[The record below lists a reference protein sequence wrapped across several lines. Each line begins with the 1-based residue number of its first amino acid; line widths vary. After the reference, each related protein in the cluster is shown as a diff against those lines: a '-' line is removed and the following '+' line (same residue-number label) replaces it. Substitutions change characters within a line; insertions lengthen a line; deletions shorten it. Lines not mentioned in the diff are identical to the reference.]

1 MEQPPKITARII
13 IEILGTPK
21 EHVETTMKQVI
32 IKMKNEE
39 HVKLLKETTYETE
52 QIKEF
57 FSTFSELEI
66 EVKNIEKLIGIIF
79 DYMPSSLEILEPK
92 NLVIDT
98 TEIAGVLNDLIAKL
112 HRYDSLVR
120 DLHAENMLLKKAI
133 NKERSFIKPEEEVH
147 TSEEKPKK
155 TKKK

>member
-1 MEQPPKITARII
+1 MEQPQKITARII

-21 EHVETTMKQVI
+21 DHVETTMKQII

-79 DYMPSSLEILEPK
+79 DYMPSSIEILEPK
-92 NLVIDT
+92 NIVVDT
-98 TEIAGVLNDLIAKL
+98 IEIAGVLNDLIAKL
-112 HRYDSLVR
+112 HRYDSLLR
-120 DLHAENMLLKKAI
+120 DLHAENILLKKAI
-133 NKERSFIKPEEEVH
+133 NRKAVS
-147 TSEEKPKK
+147 
-155 TKKK
+155 